1 MKHISL
7 FILLLSLGS
16 CGLYTPYK
24 QTNTVPDNLYG
35 VTSQDTSS
43 IADMSWRD
51 ILSDQNLQVLID
63 SALKNNTDLKIA
75 RLRIDQAKATLMTS
89 KLAYAPSLSLGADGT
104 ISSFDGSAASK
115 IYSVPVSAS
124 WEIDF
129 WGRLLNAK
137 RKSQSALIQSEDFAQ
152 AVQTELIAN
161 LSNLYFT
168 LLMLDA
174 QHAVAVETEAK
185 WKESVEVAMAMK
197 EAGIYTEAAVA
208 QTEANYYN
216 ICTSI
221 KDLKEQI
228 NTVENSINSII
239 AETPQTIQRGK
250 LRELKLPTDLSIGIP
265 LQLLHKRPDVR
276 SAEQNLAQYFYSVG
290 EARSA
295 FYPSIRIGGSAGWTN
310 SAGGYIVNPGKVLLS
325 AIGSLTQP
333 LFNKGQNVAR
343 LKIAKS
349 QYEAAQLQFHQTLL
363 NAGVEVNNAFTQL
376 ETAKSKKE
384 LYSKQIESLKRAV
397 ESTQLLMEHGSTNY
411 LEVLTAEQTLLS
423 ARFAQISN
431 IYNEA
436 RASIFLYQALGGGTY

>member
-24 QTNTVPDNLYG
+24 QTSTVPDNLYG
-35 VTSQDTSS
+35 LTSKDTSS
-43 IADMSWRD
+43 IADLSWRE
-51 ILSDQNLQVLID
+51 ILSDQNLQTLID
-63 SALKNNTDLKIA
+63 SALKNNTDLKVA

-104 ISSFDGSAASK
+104 ISSFDGNAATK
-115 IYSVPVSAS
+115 IYSIPVSTS

-137 RKSQSALIQSEDFAQ
+137 RKSQAALLQSEDFAQ

-239 AETPQTIQRGK
+239 SETPQTIQRGK
-250 LRELKLPTDLSIGIP
+250 LRELKLPTELSVGVP
-265 LQLLHKRPDVR
+265 LQLLQKRPDVR

-295 FYPSIRIGGSAGWTN
+295 FYPSISIGGSAGWTN

-333 LFNKGQNVAR
+333 LFNKGQNIAR